1 MSIIQFNQV
10 SYAVYEQPLFESV
23 NLTIEATDRI
33 GIVGQNGVGKSTF
46 LKLIAGEEIPD
57 SGNDTKLMMQRF
69 ICINKQL
76 ILTHTKRLGN
86 F

>member
-57 SGNDTKLMMQRF
+57 SGERHKAHDATIHLHK
-69 ICINKQL
+69 
-76 ILTHTKRLGN
+76 
-86 F
+86 